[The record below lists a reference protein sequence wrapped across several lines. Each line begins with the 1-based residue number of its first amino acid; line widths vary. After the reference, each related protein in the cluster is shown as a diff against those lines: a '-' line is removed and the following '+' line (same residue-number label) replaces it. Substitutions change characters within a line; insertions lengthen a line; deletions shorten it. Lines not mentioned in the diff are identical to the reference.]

1 MGEAKPWI
9 LAIVIAM
16 IAIAGLGF
24 SLHVLSAGPEDDTAP
39 NFTIETIRHGNFTLS
54 EHQGKIVVI
63 DLMAVD
69 CPTCRVT
76 EQSLLQL
83 NESRPD
89 VQIVSVNI
97 WTQFEDE
104 DYLDGHM
111 QHLGV
116 DWPYGMDTDDLLF
129 KYNAFEISK
138 VAVVD
143 AEGRLSGSAVG
154 AIGIDRL
161 ESLVDGAEDGTGG
174 SSLGAGLV
182 PNLPVGLVGFA
193 LLAGV
198 ASFFAPCAFPLLP
211 GYMAYTLSLGKPKH
225 PMRVDPDASA
235 AAKSGNSPDDTP
247 DSDRAPSNAEPAP
260 LRLREA
266 LVPGIAAASGI
277 LIIYGLFGLVV
288 AFAGVAARP
297 WLPLLQPGVG
307 VLAIV
312 LGIALLLGATMQ
324 GVIAPLQRAM
334 DRLMMLVTRRNRPG
348 SMTGYFSYGL
358 GYGAA
363 AAGCTAPVFLQL
375 ALTAFVLGWATGLQ
389 IFAVYAGTAAA
400 LMILAT
406 LIAVKARGALQK
418 RSGQI
423 VAVANKLSGVVL
435 LGAGV
440 YLIWFYHQAFGLPFV
455 V

>member
-1 MGEAKPWI
+1 MGDAKPWI
-9 LAIVIAM
+9 LAIIIGIIAVG
-16 IAIAGLGF
+16 GLGL
-24 SLHVLSAGPEDDTAP
+24 SLHVLSGSADDDEAP
-39 NFTIETIRHGNFTLS
+39 DFTLETVRHGNFTLS

-69 CPTCRVT
+69 CATCRVT

-83 NESRPD
+83 NETRPD
-89 VQIVSVNI
+89 VQIISVDI
-97 WTQFEDE
+97 WTHLEDE
-104 DYLDGHM
+104 EYLDDHM
-111 QHLGV
+111 QQLGA
-116 DWPYGMDTDDLLF
+116 DWPYAMDNDELFF
-129 KYNAFEISK
+129 KYNAIEISK

-143 AEGRLSGSAVG
+143 ADGRLSGSAVG
-154 AIGIDRL
+154 AIGFDRL
-161 ESLVDGAEDGTGG
+161 EGLVQDAEDDTAASGF
-174 SSLGAGLV
+174 SSGLI
-182 PNLPVGLVGFA
+182 PNLSVGIFGFA

-211 GYMAYTLSLGKPKH
+211 GYMAYTLSLSSKKTSVVTGEGIRP
-225 PMRVDPDASA
+225 PGEVAPEPDA
-235 AAKSGNSPDDTP
+235 PP
-247 DSDRAPSNAEPAP
+247 FHQ
-260 LRLREA
+260 A

-277 LIIYGLFGLVV
+277 LIIYGLFGVAV
-288 AFAGVAARP
+288 AFAGAAARP

-307 VLAIV
+307 VLAII

-334 DRLMMLVTRRNRPG
+334 DRLMMLITRRNRPG
-348 SMTGYFSYGL
+348 SLTGYFSYGL

-375 ALTAFVLGWATGLQ
+375 ALTAFVLGWITGLQ
-389 IFAVYAGTAAA
+389 IFAVYAGTAAV

-406 LIAVKARGALQK
+406 LVAVKARGFLQK

-423 VAVANKLSGVVL
+423 VQVANKLSGVVL

-440 YLIWFYHQAFGLPFV
+440 YLIWFYHRAFGLPFV
-455 V
+455 G